1 MAEET
6 AMITSVI
13 TYLEMTERPTS
24 PTPALPAQKIALLR
38 AENPTLSYYRYLYN
52 SVGEDWY
59 WWERRAFSD
68 EELGKIIH
76 DEKVEI
82 YTLFVG
88 GVPAGY
94 GELDR
99 RQEGDGDIEVA
110 YFGLLP
116 DFIGM
121 GLGGYFLRWLIDQA
135 WTYSPKRLF
144 VHTCTED
151 HPAAIHNYQRH
162 GFVPYNQE
170 SVKIVDPATTGLFG
184 G

>member
-1 MAEET
+1 MAQS

-24 PTPALPAQKIALLR
+24 PTPARPAQKIALLR
-38 AENPTLSYYRYLYN
+38 AENPPVSYYQYLYRE
-52 SVGEDWY
+52 VGRDWL
-59 WWERRAFSD
+59 WWERLSMSD
-68 EELGKIIH
+68 SDLAAIIQ

-99 RQEGDGDIEVA
+99 RNSPDIELA
-110 YFGLLP
+110 YFGLMP
-116 DFIGM
+116 AFIGQ
-121 GLGGYFLRWLIDQA
+121 GLGGYFLRWMIDQA
-135 WTYSPKRLF
+135 WTYDPKRLF

-162 GFVPYNQE
+162 GFVPYDQITE
-170 SVKIVDPATTGLFG
+170 EVPDPAQSGLFD
-184 G
+184 

>member
-1 MAEET
+1 MAQS

-24 PTPALPAQKIALLR
+24 PTLARPAQKIALLR
-38 AENPTLSYYRYLYN
+38 AENPTVSYYQYLYRE
-52 SVGEDWY
+52 VGRDWL
-59 WWERRAFSD
+59 WWERLSMSEPDLAA
-68 EELGKIIH
+68 IIQ

-99 RQEGDGDIEVA
+99 RNSPDIELA
-110 YFGLLP
+110 YFGLMP
-116 DFIGM
+116 EFIGQ
-121 GLGGYFLRWLIDQA
+121 GLGGYFLRWMIDQA
-135 WTYSPKRLF
+135 WTYEPKRLF

-162 GFVPYNQE
+162 GFVPYDQITE
-170 SVKIVDPATTGLFG
+170 EIPDPAQSGLFD
-184 G
+184 

>member
-1 MAEET
+1 MAQS

-13 TYLEMTERPTS
+13 TYLEMTERPIS
-24 PTPALPAQKIALLR
+24 PTPARPAQKIALLR
-38 AENPTLSYYRYLYN
+38 AESPSVSYYRYLYRE
-52 SVGEDWY
+52 VGKDWL
-59 WWERRAFSD
+59 WWERLSMNESD
-68 EELGKIIH
+68 LEAIIQ

-99 RQEGDGDIEVA
+99 RNSPDIELA
-110 YFGLLP
+110 YFGLMP
-116 DFIGM
+116 EFIGQ
-121 GLGGYFLRWLIDQA
+121 GLGGYFLRWMIDQA
-135 WTYSPKRLF
+135 WTYEPKRLF

-162 GFVPYNQE
+162 GFVPYDQVTE
-170 SVKIVDPATTGLFG
+170 EIPDPAQSGLFD
-184 G
+184 

>member
-1 MAEET
+1 MAQS

-24 PTPALPAQKIALLR
+24 PTPARPAQKIALLR
-38 AENPTLSYYRYLYN
+38 AENPAVSYYQYLYRE
-52 SVGEDWY
+52 VGKDWL
-59 WWERRAFSD
+59 WWERLSMTDSD
-68 EELGKIIH
+68 LEAIIQ

-99 RQEGDGDIEVA
+99 RNSPDIELA
-110 YFGLLP
+110 YFGLMP
-116 DFIGM
+116 EFIGQ
-121 GLGGYFLRWLIDQA
+121 GLGGYFLRWMIDQA
-135 WTYSPKRLF
+135 WTYEPKRLF

-162 GFVPYNQE
+162 GFVPYDQVTE
-170 SVKIVDPATTGLFG
+170 EIPDPAQSGLFD
-184 G
+184 